1 MSAEPG
7 TVSIANKG
15 KASVWTEEAKYELL
29 LRVIHQLKQGK
40 SINWSGIRMKD
51 RNTKS
56 LTNVWTKI
64 NKDMAELEDLEDT
77 SGSATTTPKKGPAT
91 KRKAVKKNEDD
102 DEAPETPVKKR
113 GRCAPIKN
121 EKKESAVKQEED
133 EDEVHGE
140 F

>member
-29 LRVIHQLKQGK
+29 LRIIHQLKQGK
-40 SINWSGIRMKD
+40 SINWGAIRMKD

-56 LTNVWTKI
+56 LTNVWTKM
-64 NKDMAELEDLEDT
+64 NKDMAELEDLDDT
-77 SGSATTTPKKGPAT
+77 SSSAANTPKKGSAA
-91 KRKAVKKNEDD
+91 KRKAAVKKEED

-113 GRCAPIKN
+113 GRRAAV
-121 EKKESAVKQEED
+121 KKEKSTPVKKEED
-133 EDEVHGE
+133 EDEDNGE
-140 F
+140 I